1 MKDKIIELILNNLTE
16 IIPELDGKAISLD
29 ERLVNMGANSVDRGE
44 LITLTL
50 EKLNLNIPRIELVGA
65 QTINELA
72 DLIMEKQ

>member
-1 MKDKIIELILNNLTE
+1 MKDKIIELIISNLTE

-44 LITLTL
+44 LITVTL
-50 EKLNLNIPRIELVGA
+50 EKLDLNIPRIELVGA